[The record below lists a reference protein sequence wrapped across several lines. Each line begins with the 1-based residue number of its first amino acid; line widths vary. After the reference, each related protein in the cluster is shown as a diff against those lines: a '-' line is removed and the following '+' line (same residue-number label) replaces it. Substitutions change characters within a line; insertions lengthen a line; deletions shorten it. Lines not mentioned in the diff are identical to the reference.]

1 MKKDTIA
8 PDRVNAGYDETYQ
21 DWLKNNIQGI
31 SFSVSNNY
39 RGVEDKQAKVVIEL
53 RQVKKEAKEM
63 QDKFLQKQ
71 CVIQNT
77 TQVVESLKHNL
88 EELD

>member
-39 RGVEDKQAKVVIEL
+39 RGVEDK
-53 RQVKKEAKEM
+53 
-63 QDKFLQKQ
+63 
-71 CVIQNT
+71 
-77 TQVVESLKHNL
+77 
-88 EELD
+88 